1 MLYIFK
7 RLRAES
13 STNMTG
19 AIVNQTHSV
28 YIWLVWNCRV
38 RLAIKMLVDKYPFCL
53 SGKDSVEVISI
64 EIAFAKTRC

>member
-7 RLRAES
+7 RLRAEN

-19 AIVNQTHSV
+19 AIVNQTHWV

-38 RLAIKMLVDKYPFCL
+38 RLAMKTLVDKNPFCQ

-64 EIAFAKTRC
+64 EIAFAKTGC